1 MNQLRSWLYGRD
13 FEETTKFPQNDQI
26 DQGKDQLSKRS
37 DSKSLDSKL
46 QQAAL
51 RVIPLK
57 TGDCLGC
64 KLVGT
69 SVMMASGIIVIGSA
83 MAGKNRNPSL
93 KGLKGAAY
101 FSLCGLLFVG
111 FETAAVCRLMDWGP
125 FDKSVKPDIE
135 GTAGHR

>member
-13 FEETTKFPQNDQI
+13 FEETTKNDQI

-83 MAGKNRNPSL
+83 MAGKNRPAP
-93 KGLKGAAY
+93 K
-101 FSLCGLLFVG
+101 
-111 FETAAVCRLMDWGP
+111 
-125 FDKSVKPDIE
+125 DKSCPKSTTMNTLEDAAEYEGQTVPKGVDPIE
-135 GTAGHR
+135 DNAGYLHDKIQHLQSKES